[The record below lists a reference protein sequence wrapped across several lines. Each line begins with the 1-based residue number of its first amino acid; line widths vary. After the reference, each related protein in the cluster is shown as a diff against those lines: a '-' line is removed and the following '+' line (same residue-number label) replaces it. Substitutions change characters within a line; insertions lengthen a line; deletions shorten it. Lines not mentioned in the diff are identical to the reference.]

1 MADHD
6 PSTQPPAEPSG
17 SAEAR
22 LAALQRLENGEA
34 TKQSQMKWVDG
45 ANYGM
50 LGADVG
56 YGVYA
61 AGSAAMG
68 AGATGA
74 AAAGAAAVARCRPS
88 WRWAGR
94 GCSARWASRASS
106 RRASSGSATSW
117 A

>member
-45 ANYGM
+45 GLAGFV
-50 LGADVG
+50 LPILF
-56 YGVYA
+56 GVLVDL
-61 AGSAAMG
+61 
-68 AGATGA
+68 TGI
-74 AAAGAAAVARCRPS
+74 RSTC
-88 WRWAGR
+88 
-94 GCSARWASRASS
+94 
-106 RRASSGSATSW
+106 
-117 A
+117 

>member
-22 LAALQRLENGEA
+22 LAALQTLENGEA

-61 AGSAAMG
+61 QRARVSCARTCASVSVPPCGS
-68 AGATGA
+68 
-74 AAAGAAAVARCRPS
+74 
-88 WRWAGR
+88 
-94 GCSARWASRASS
+94 
-106 RRASSGSATSW
+106 
-117 A
+117 

>member
-22 LAALQRLENGEA
+22 LAALQTLENGEA

-50 LGADVG
+50 PPAPMWGMASMRR
-56 YGVYA
+56 A
-61 AGSAAMG
+61 
-68 AGATGA
+68 
-74 AAAGAAAVARCRPS
+74 PP
-88 WRWAGR
+88 RWA
-94 GCSARWASRASS
+94 RAQPVP
-106 RRASSGSATSW
+106 
-117 A
+117 